1 MLITKRD
8 AEYFLCALSTRAR
21 ETSLGTRELELRVKL
36 CEFVGE
42 GWLEYLPYYEN
53 ELVQFVAE
61 EKEFERKQARYN
73 KTRKQIEL
81 KRALLRAA

>member
-53 ELVQFVAE
+53 ELTQFVAE
-61 EKEFERKQARYN
+61 EKELKMAEEKYKRHLAYVQRKRS
-73 KTRKQIEL
+73 
-81 KRALLRAA
+81 AA